1 MNKIL
6 SAIKC
11 AHCHKTLEKPVLLP
25 CSDSICKKH
34 IDSDSNKLSISCE
47 KCGVNY
53 AIPENG
59 FPFNKGLAQIIEA
72 EISNL
77 DFGKVHSQAKE
88 ACKTF
93 EDVLI
98 EVEVLLK
105 DPYNYTHDVIGD
117 LKNTVQLKGEELKQR
132 IDQEMVKLFDAL
144 DQYEKECKEFLS
156 SDEYKDRTD
165 KIDGELKSVQ
175 SDLDSWKEHLNKY
188 GNIKFRIPLIE
199 IESFLLFLGS
209 NLTRRNGKAL

>member
-11 AHCHKTLEKPVLLP
+11 AHCHKTLETPVLLP

-34 IDSDSNKLSISCE
+34 IDSNKLSISCE
-47 KCGVNY
+47 KCGENY

-77 DFGKVHSQAKE
+77 DFGKIHSQAKE

-105 DPYNYTHDVIGD
+105 DPYNYTHDVISD
-117 LKNTVQLKGEELKQR
+117 LKNTVQLKGEELKQK
-132 IDQEMVKLFDAL
+132 IDQEMINLLNAL
-144 DQYEKECKEFLS
+144 DQYEKECKAFLS
-156 SDEYKDRTD
+156 SDEYKDKTD
-165 KIDGELKSVQ
+165 KINDEIKIVQ
-175 SDLDSWKEHLNKY
+175 SELDSWKEYLNK
-188 GNIKFRIPLIE
+188 
-199 IESFLLFLGS
+199 
-209 NLTRRNGKAL
+209 